1 MVEYQQKREDKYK
14 RFLVVRAVPD
24 YSSVDGLLKLYF
36 TRKDEDGIS
45 HFLLLTVWE
54 FLDAIR
60 KFAGDD
66 PELAKYYPED
76 DEYLLEKKK
85 YVQHYTVFY
94 EK

>member
-14 RFLVVRAVPD
+14 RFLVERAVPD

-54 FLDAIR
+54 SLDAIR
-60 KFAGDD
+60 KFADI
-66 PELAKYYPED
+66 L
-76 DEYLLEKKK
+76 
-85 YVQHYTVFY
+85 
-94 EK
+94 

>member
-14 RFLVVRAVPD
+14 RFLVERAVPD

-54 FLDAIR
+54 SLDAIR
-60 KFAGDD
+60 KFAGI
-66 PELAKYYPED
+66 L
-76 DEYLLEKKK
+76 
-85 YVQHYTVFY
+85 
-94 EK
+94 